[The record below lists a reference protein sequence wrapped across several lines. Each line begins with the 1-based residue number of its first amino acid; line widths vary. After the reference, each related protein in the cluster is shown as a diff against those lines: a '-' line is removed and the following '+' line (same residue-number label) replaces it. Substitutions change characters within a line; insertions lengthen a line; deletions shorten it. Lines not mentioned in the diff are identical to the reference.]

1 MRSFAFLL
9 LTLPL
14 CSFLSLAACGDEP
27 EAPAESAPAT
37 SQGSS
42 GSADRPA
49 QRELR
54 QNDRRD
60 RDRES
65 DSQPGSDPGV
75 PGANCL
81 SYLSC
86 L

>member
-1 MRSFAFLL
+1 MRSFAFLM

-37 SQGSS
+37 SRGSS

-49 QRELR
+49 QRER
-54 QNDRRD
+54 TTVEINVPRPP
-60 RDRES
+60 S
-65 DSQPGSDPGV
+65 VTVTPPQPGSV
-75 PGANCL
+75 EVR
-81 SYLSC
+81 
-86 L
+86 